1 MTADQE
7 TRSAYAPAGR
17 RRGIPPFWRYW
28 TASTISNTGDCVT
41 TVALPLLAVAVL
53 NASSLE
59 VSSLTAAQYVAWI
72 VLGLPAGVIVQR
84 LPLRG
89 AQVAMDLIRAVAV
102 LSVPL
107 AYALGV
113 LTLAQLVVVALVV
126 GLASVIFDVGNST
139 FLPSIVGKEELTA
152 RNSFASGSAAA
163 TQLGGLSLG
172 GLLVQT
178 LGGPLSIVFDAVSYV
193 LSAVLLRSLPRPTNA
208 RARRTREPAMTLIK
222 EGWRFVVRHEA
233 MRPCA
238 TAATLVNFICGALMA
253 LTPVY
258 LVRTLHAPP
267 GLVGLVMAGEGV
279 GSVVGAAVTTR
290 IADRLGSARSI
301 LLATLGGASVTVLL
315 PLARSGWGLVLFAVG
330 NMGYGAG
337 AVVLSILA
345 RTHRQTVTPSE
356 LLPRVMATVRFV
368 SWGAVPFGALTAGFA
383 ATAMGNRGAMW
394 LICVLSF
401 MGPVALWSS
410 PIRRMRDLS

>member
-7 TRSAYAPAGR
+7 TRTYAPAVR
-17 RRGIPPFWRYW
+17 RAGLSAFWRYW
-28 TASTISNTGDCVT
+28 TASTISNVGDSIT
-41 TVALPLLAVAVL
+41 TVALPLLAVDAL
-53 NASSLE
+53 HASSLE
-59 VSSLTAAQYVAWI
+59 VSSLTAAQYASWI

-89 AQVAMDLIRAVAV
+89 TQVAMDLVRAVAV
-102 LSVPL
+102 LSIPA

-113 LTLAQLVVVALVV
+113 LRLAQLAVVALVI

-172 GLLVQT
+172 GVLVQV
-178 LGGPLSIVFDAVSYV
+178 LGGAFSLVFDAVSYV
-193 LSAVLLRSLPRPTNA
+193 LSAVLLRSLPRPATA
-208 RARRTREPAMTLIK
+208 RPRKNREPAGQLIK

-238 TAATLVNFICGALMA
+238 TAATLGNFVCGALMA
-253 LTPVY
+253 LTPVF
-258 LVRTLHAPP
+258 LVRTLHAPA
-267 GLVGLVMAGEGV
+267 GVVGIVMAGEGV
-279 GSVVGAAVTTR
+279 GSVIGAAFTTR
-290 IADRLGSARSI
+290 LAGRLGSARSI
-301 LLATLGGASVTVLL
+301 LFATLFGALATVLM
-315 PLARSGWGLVLFAVG
+315 PLSQRGWGLVLFAVG
-330 NMGYGAG
+330 SMGFGAST
-337 AVVLSILA
+337 VVLSILA
-345 RTHRQTVTPSE
+345 RTHRQTVTPPD

-368 SWGAVPFGALTAGFA
+368 SWGAAPFGALTAGLA
-383 ATAMGNRGAMW
+383 ATGMGNRGSMW
-394 LICVLSF
+394 LICALAF
-401 MGPVALWSS
+401 LAPLALWSS